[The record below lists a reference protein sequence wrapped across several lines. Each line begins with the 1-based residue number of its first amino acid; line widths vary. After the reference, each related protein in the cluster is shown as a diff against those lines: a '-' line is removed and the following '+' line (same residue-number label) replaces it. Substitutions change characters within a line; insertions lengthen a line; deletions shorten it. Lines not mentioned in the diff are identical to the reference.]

1 MIYELTTS
9 TSDFNFVSENII
21 VVPASPSVP
30 TNEDK
35 LEIVSIS
42 DDEENGSLVKLNSS
56 ETSETCKL
64 PSSKQQQQQKV
75 ETTPYSIMDAAIK
88 TTDTSFV
95 LEPVREEQPRP
106 NKLSRSRAPLNQSK
120 AKDSKIL
127 LMSLDASPMNNEY
140 SSNSNTNNIHSS
152 NNNNGS
158 EMMSQRAFE
167 HGAGASALLSSI
179 PLSFSHSQNSSNG
192 YGGNS
197 SSNNNYNSKN
207 DGNLLPLNRL
217 DSVMR
222 STQDTSSTTRSA
234 STMPTQQSAV
244 TSFANN
250 VNSIEPELVLSPAK
264 LGQ

>member
-1 MIYELTTS
+1 MSTTLT
-9 TSDFNFVSENII
+9 FGCLFCFVSENIMT
-21 VVPASPSVP
+21 VPAPPPAQVP
-30 TNEDK
+30 PKNEDI

-42 DDEENGSLVKLNSS
+42 DDEENAALVKLNGGG
-56 ETSETCKL
+56 EKCEL
-64 PSSKQQQQQKV
+64 PSSKQK
-75 ETTPYSIMDAAIK
+75 ETTTAYSIIDAAIK

-120 AKDSKIL
+120 SKDSKNL
-127 LMSLDASPMNNEY
+127 LMSLDAPSSATNNY
-140 SSNSNTNNIHSS
+140 SSNSNNSS
-152 NNNNGS
+152 
-158 EMMSQRAFE
+158 EIMSHRAFE
-167 HGAGASALLSSI
+167 NGAYASAMLSSSI
-179 PLSFSHSQNSSNG
+179 PSSFSQSQNSSNG
-192 YGGNS
+192 TGHSS
-197 SSNNNYNSKN
+197 SSNNNSSKN

-217 DSVMR
+217 DSIMR
-222 STQDTSSTTRSA
+222 STTQDTSSTTRSA